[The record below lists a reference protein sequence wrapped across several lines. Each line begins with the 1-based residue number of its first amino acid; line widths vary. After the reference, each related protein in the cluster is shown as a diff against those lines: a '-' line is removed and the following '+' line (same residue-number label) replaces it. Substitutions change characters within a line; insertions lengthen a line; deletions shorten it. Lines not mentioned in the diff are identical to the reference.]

1 VQPAVLGVVAE
12 KQSAEVRSAAARIRP
27 ADHNEFLAIQALGL
41 EPQATIARHLG
52 LLEPFRD
59 DALET
64 HLASMLADARA
75 IAHDVVGEVQ
85 SRNRQGEERMQA
97 LLAFDQRQRRSALAS
112 K

>member
-1 VQPAVLGVVAE
+1 
-12 KQSAEVRSAAARIRP
+12 
-27 ADHNEFLAIQALGL
+27 
-41 EPQATIARHLG
+41 
-52 LLEPFRD
+52 
-59 DALET
+59 
-64 HLASMLADARA
+64 MLADARA